1 MMDYLD
7 EKEISDHTI
16 ILFMSDNGGLALNP
30 PRQGQP
36 FTHNA
41 PLRSG
46 KGSLYEG
53 GIREPMLAYW
63 PGVTEAGI
71 VIDQNVLIEDFF
83 PTILELAGV
92 DRYDVR
98 QQVDGISFVPLLKN
112 RSEEHTSELQS
123 LIRISYA
130 V

>member
-1 MMDYLD
+1 MDKSLGDMMDYLD

-71 VIDQNVLIEDFF
+71 VIDRKSTRLNPVTNAHL
-83 PTILELAGV
+83 V
-92 DRYDVR
+92 CR
-98 QQVDGISFVPLLKN
+98 LL
-112 RSEEHTSELQS
+112 L
-123 LIRISYA
+123 
-130 V
+130 